1 MTSRAVLCNICGWQK
16 AIKTKEMSENLRTSN
31 DRRFT
36 YMLDSILKRGETLE
50 YRDNASLLKFKGNPR
65 KIALE
70 IRP

>member
-1 MTSRAVLCNICGWQK
+1 
-16 AIKTKEMSENLRTSN
+16 MSENLRTSN